1 MRSYRAGKWCL
12 GVMFFL
18 FIAASCPAY
27 GVEIREVKNVLN
39 SSFNG
44 VVGVVMEDHLEDVI
58 SEAEKINAEL
68 IVIDMDTPGGLV
80 SSMRAITQKIL
91 DSPVPVV
98 VWVSPAGAR
107 AASAGAFIL
116 EAAHVAAMSP
126 GTNVGAA
133 HPVTAGGED
142 VPEEMNRKITNDL
155 AAQIRALAEERG
167 RDPSSCEKM
176 VTESASYT
184 AREALQEGV
193 IDVVASDLP
202 TLLEAIDGRLVKLP
216 GSTVKLDLKDYRVH
230 RYEMSPRLKA
240 LHFISRP
247 DVAYLLLLVGLYA
260 IIFEVMSPGGFVLGT
275 SGLVLVLLG
284 SLGLRML
291 PLNWAGIVL
300 LVVGIAVM
308 ILDLAVGGIG
318 ILSLFGAAA
327 LIVGGLVIYRAP
339 GGELLNMSYSF
350 LVGAVVAIT
359 VFFLVAAWAV
369 WRSLSKKAVSGSEGL
384 IGLEGVALT
393 DLAPSGTVKCHGEI
407 WEAKSLNGDKIESN
421 TPIRVIRSEG
431 LVLYVEPIIGKK
443 EDDGNDG

>member
-1 MRSYRAGKWCL
+1 
-12 GVMFFL
+12 
-18 FIAASCPAY
+18 
-27 GVEIREVKNVLN
+27 
-39 SSFNG
+39 
-44 VVGVVMEDHLEDVI
+44 
-58 SEAEKINAEL
+58 
-68 IVIDMDTPGGLV
+68 
-80 SSMRAITQKIL
+80 
-91 DSPVPVV
+91 
-98 VWVSPAGAR
+98 
-107 AASAGAFIL
+107 
-116 EAAHVAAMSP
+116 
-126 GTNVGAA
+126 
-133 HPVTAGGED
+133 
-142 VPEEMNRKITNDL
+142 
-155 AAQIRALAEERG
+155 
-167 RDPSSCEKM
+167 
-176 VTESASYT
+176 
-184 AREALQEGV
+184 
-193 IDVVASDLP
+193 
-202 TLLEAIDGRLVKLP
+202 
-216 GSTVKLDLKDYRVH
+216 
-230 RYEMSPRLKA
+230 MSPRLKV

-421 TPIRVIRSEG
+421 TPIRVIKSEG

>member
-1 MRSYRAGKWCL
+1 MRNHRFGKWCL
-12 GVMFFL
+12 EVMLFL
-18 FIAASCPAY
+18 FVAISCPAY

-39 SSFNG
+39 ASFNG
-44 VVGVVMEDHLEDVI
+44 VVGVVMEDHLEDI
-58 SEAEKINAEL
+58 IMEAEKINAEL

-80 SSMRAITQKIL
+80 SSMRAITQTIL
-91 DSPVPVV
+91 DSPLPVV

-155 AAQIRALAEERG
+155 AAQMRSLAEERG

-176 VTESASYT
+176 VTESVSYT

-193 IDVVASDLP
+193 IDIIASDLS
-202 TLLEAIDGRLVKLP
+202 TLLDAIDGRAVKLA
-216 GSTVKLDLKDYRVH
+216 GSTIKLDLKDYRVH
-230 RYEMSPRLKA
+230 RYEMPPRLKA

-247 DVAYLLLLVGLYA
+247 DVAYLLLLIGLYA
-260 IIFEVMSPGGFVLGT
+260 IIFEIMSPGGFVLGT
-275 SGLVLVLLG
+275 SGLVLILLG

-291 PLNWAGIVL
+291 PFNWAGIVL

-318 ILSLFGAAA
+318 VLSLFGAAA
-327 LIVGGLVIYRAP
+327 LIVGGLIIYRAP

-350 LVGAVVAIT
+350 LIGAVVAIT
-359 VFFLVAAWAV
+359 VFFLLAAWAV

-393 DLAPSGTVKCHGEI
+393 DLTPSGTVKCHGEI
-407 WEAKSLNGDKIESN
+407 WEARSFSGDKIESD
-421 TPIRVIRSEG
+421 TPVRVIRAEG
-431 LVLYVEPIIGKK
+431 LVLYVEPIIEKK
-443 EDDGNDG
+443 GDDGSDG